1 MSLHDLYVISPY
13 AGMAAVAILIILL
26 DLVVPRKGLLPV
38 VAIAGLLAPLILSL
52 VQLND
57 LIDGTDLLADVV
69 PASVLAGTLSVD
81 RFALF
86 FNFLVLA
93 ATALV
98 IIASSDYV
106 KRMQQFRG
114 EYYGLILFSATG
126 MMLLAAATELITI
139 YISLELTTLPLA
151 ALAALLMTARSTEA
165 GMKFLIVGALSSAV
179 MLYGMALVFGF
190 TGSTTL
196 EGIAA
201 SVAAP
206 AQQNVPFG
214 SYAVLVGTGAG
225 TGGVR
230 VQDFGGPISNVGS
243 RRI

>member
-13 AGMAAVAILIILL
+13 AGMAGVAILIILL

-38 VAIAGLLAPLILSL
+38 AAVAGLLAPLILSL

-57 LIDGTDLLADVV
+57 LVDGTDLLADVA

-98 IIASSDYV
+98 IVASTDYV

-139 YISLELTTLPLA
+139 
-151 ALAALLMTARSTEA
+151 
-165 GMKFLIVGALSSAV
+165 
-179 MLYGMALVFGF
+179 
-190 TGSTTL
+190 
-196 EGIAA
+196 
-201 SVAAP
+201 
-206 AQQNVPFG
+206 
-214 SYAVLVGTGAG
+214 
-225 TGGVR
+225 
-230 VQDFGGPISNVGS
+230 
-243 RRI
+243 